1 MPRTCSVCKSADKLP
16 AEDAILRLIPLSR
29 ISQQTKLSIDSLQR
43 HKSHMGKNIVRSV
56 PYEAEQALSSVTLL
70 SRVQSLIVEVREIAN
85 CAKKNKSWASAI
97 SALRELRSCLELL
110 GRMSGELSQ
119 TPGPKLSVAVGVNVN
134 SGQQPEHDD
143 GDSGDLDLQIAR
155 HVMEATDNFN
165 PVEIAR
171 LQELCARVFVE
182 AMPHAGIGPPQLI
195 ESTASNR
202 AAGNNL

>member
-1 MPRTCSVCKSADKLP
+1 
-16 AEDAILRLIPLSR
+16 
-29 ISQQTKLSIDSLQR
+29 
-43 HKSHMGKNIVRSV
+43 MGKNIVRAA

-119 TPGPKLSVAVGVNVN
+119 VPGPKVQIGIAVNA
-134 SGQQPEHDD
+134 GQQPRADSDD
-143 GDSGDLDLQIAR
+143 GDGGDLDLQIAR

-165 PVEIAR
+165 PVEIER
-171 LQELCARVFVE
+171 LRMLCQQVLPALPE
-182 AMPHAGIGPPQLI
+182 ASSVQRPC
-195 ESTASNR
+195 
-202 AAGNNL
+202 